1 MYINEGRDKMK
12 NPKVKGIATF
22 NSVLR
27 VKINDHIKLKLR
39 ESGNIDLVPSH
50 GSILSLLYD
59 HEGRMQIKELYDIL
73 LKQKSTVT
81 EMIKR
86 LEKLGY
92 ITKEECSDDKRVTFV
107 VATQK
112 AWDFKEDFDQIS
124 HSLLEKVFTDF
135 TEKEAEEFV
144 RLLKKAINNFS

>member
-1 MYINEGRDKMK
+1 MN
-12 NPKVKGIATF
+12 NPKIKGVATF

-27 VKINDHIKLKLR
+27 VKINDHIKSKLR
-39 ESGNIDLVPSH
+39 QAGCTDLVPSH

-59 HEGRMQIKELYDIL
+59 HKGRMQIKDLYDIL

-92 ITKEECSDDKRVTFV
+92 IIKEACPDDKRVTFV

-112 AWDFKEDFDQIS
+112 AWDFKEDFDHIS
-124 HSLLEKVFTDF
+124 DSLIEKVFLDF
-135 TEKEAEEFV
+135 TEDESEEFV
-144 RLLKKAINNFS
+144 RLLKKAIHNFS

>member
-1 MYINEGRDKMK
+1 MNEGGDNMK
-12 NPKVKGIATF
+12 NSNIKGVATF

-27 VKINDHIKLKLR
+27 VKINDHIKSNLR
-39 ESGNIDLVPSH
+39 DAGCTDLFRSH

-59 HEGRMQIKELYDIL
+59 HEGRMQIKDLYDIL

-92 ITKEECSDDKRVTFV
+92 IVKEESPDDKRVTFV

-112 AWDFKEDFDQIS
+112 AWDFKENFDHIS
-124 HSLLEKVFTDF
+124 HSLLEKIFMDF
-135 TEKEAEEFV
+135 TEEESEEFV
-144 RLLKKAINNFS
+144 RLLKKAIHNFN